1 MCKSIRDDDCT
12 DDVVGSVRSAPCKMW
27 SYYAHTST
35 LSSYQFVWCV
45 NMNWSVLVYK
55 KAAVIKPVCMCGH
68 THVMHKCVC
77 VCVLMHGFSS
87 LRVHRMHLHKKAS
100 NVCTVFFFNNPR
112 QAGSK
117 EDVIKCCF
125 PFSSLFYVDKLMLG
139 GGSRLVDRLPLSDG
153 NGDDNSPTIKRK
165 TTTMTTTNAASCW
178 QTRT

>member
-1 MCKSIRDDDCT
+1 MTWSGPSDRPL
-12 DDVVGSVRSAPCKMW
+12 VRCEVTTHTQ
-27 SYYAHTST
+27 AHCRRI
-35 LSSYQFVWCV
+35 SSYDVL
-45 NMNWSVLVYK
+45 MNWSVLVSK
-55 KAAVIKPVCMCGH
+55 KEAVIKPVCMCGH
-68 THVMHKCVC
+68 THVR

-87 LRVHRMHLHKKAS
+87 LREHRMHLHKKTQQ
-100 NVCTVFFFNNPR
+100 CMYCFFFNNPR
-112 QAGSK
+112 QAGNK